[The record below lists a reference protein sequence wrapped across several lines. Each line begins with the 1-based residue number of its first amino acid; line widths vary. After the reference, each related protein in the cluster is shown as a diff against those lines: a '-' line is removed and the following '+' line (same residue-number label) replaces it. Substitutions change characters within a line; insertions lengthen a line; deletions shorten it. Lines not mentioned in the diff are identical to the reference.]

1 MAEPDDRRSSTDG
14 DDIGS
19 TFTQTRY
26 QRSSDGLEFDRVAN
40 FADAIY
46 AISMTLIVV
55 GIVAP
60 KLSDDSSAGELAS
73 ELGPLVP
80 DIITFFIVF
89 LVVGN
94 YWIAHHRFMGWL
106 RSVDRTLMG
115 IQLAYLSM
123 IAFLPFPVALLGS
136 TGSNPLAFAM
146 FALSMAVA
154 SGLETVMIVHA
165 HRADLMRERLSPE
178 AFRWEWMM
186 SLSAALVFVVS
197 IPLAFVAIWLGYV
210 AWFANSPIGVVMNR
224 RRPSEFGGPTHS
236 RR

>member
-1 MAEPDDRRSSTDG
+1 MVEGGDSDTPTGEVEQPSPFTRTRYRRSG
-14 DDIGS
+14 
-19 TFTQTRY
+19 
-26 QRSSDGLEFDRVAN
+26 DGLEFDRVAN

-60 KLSDDSSAGELAS
+60 KLSDDSTAGELAT

-94 YWIAHHRFMGWL
+94 YWIAHHRFMSWL
-106 RSVDRTLMG
+106 GSVDRRLLG
-115 IQLAYLSM
+115 IQLAYLSI
-123 IAFLPFPVALLGS
+123 IAFLPFPVAMLGS
-136 TGSNPLAFAM
+136 TGTNPLAFAI
-146 FALSMAVA
+146 FAISMAAA
-154 SGLETVMIVHA
+154 SGLETLMIVHA
-165 HRADLMRERLSPE
+165 HRAGLMRQRLSDD
-178 AFRWEWMM
+178 AFRWEWML

-197 IPLAFVAIWLGYV
+197 IPLAFVSVWLGF
-210 AWFANSPIGVVMNR
+210 ACWFANSPIGVVMNR
-224 RRPSEFGGPTHS
+224 RRPTEFGGVAHS